1 MQFRTSCHMFDP
13 AEVQLVF
20 AADVARCS
28 CGTLEALS
36 REPSIPIVFDAE
48 LNEYHIVGAG
58 QEKVMIYHCIS
69 CGGRAPASRRP
80 ELFMHVSLGEMERL
94 RQVTQGLKTLD
105 DVIKAFGSPDFD
117 QPAGYS
123 HTEAAGSGPRRTTWH
138 RQMIFGGLSD
148 TANLHVAIGLDDKVQ
163 FSFMPKARD

>member
-1 MQFRTSCHMFDP
+1 MFDP

-20 AADVARCS
+20 APDAPRCA
-28 CGTLEALS
+28 CGTLEAFS
-36 REPSIPIVFDAE
+36 REPSIPIVFDAG
-48 LNEYHIVGAG
+48 LNEYHIVGAAG
-58 QEKVMIYHCIS
+58 EKVLIHHCIS

-80 ELFMHVSLGEMERL
+80 ELFMHVSLEEMERL

-105 DVIKAFGSPDFD
+105 DVIRAFGPPDFD
-117 QPAGYS
+117 QPGGYS

-138 RQMIFGGLSD
+138 RQMIFGAVSD